1 MGLAEITL
9 GLAASVDLTEVGDMN
24 ADARAIK
31 GIHPHSA
38 HVNVSRVNG
47 ITTVLSAP
55 TGGTISGQAAVINLN
70 GSTPDEMAVIKD
82 FGLVIN
88 FPSVAGGGAID
99 LKREFVIARRP
110 KVLLALLT
118 TVLGAACVFS
128 LFTYI
133 VPILETVSGFAPA
146 TVTAILFVIG
156 VGLTMGMYAG
166 GKLAD
171 RGLMR
176 ALGAMLAALV
186 VLSVVFAA
194 VSGYPALAVVV
205 IFFWGMAAFAMVPPL
220 QTRILDTAKEAPNV
234 ASSLNVGA
242 FNLGNAA
249 GAFIGGAV
257 LDLGFGLRAPPIAAA
272 IAAGLGLA
280 ATVYGARLDRSEAK
294 T

>member
-1 MGLAEITL
+1 MLI
-9 GLAASVDLTEVGDMN
+9 
-24 ADARAIK
+24 
-31 GIHPHSA
+31 
-38 HVNVSRVNG
+38 
-47 ITTVLSAP
+47 
-55 TGGTISGQAAVINLN
+55 
-70 GSTPDEMAVIKD
+70 
-82 FGLVIN
+82 
-88 FPSVAGGGAID
+88 PSVAGGGAID